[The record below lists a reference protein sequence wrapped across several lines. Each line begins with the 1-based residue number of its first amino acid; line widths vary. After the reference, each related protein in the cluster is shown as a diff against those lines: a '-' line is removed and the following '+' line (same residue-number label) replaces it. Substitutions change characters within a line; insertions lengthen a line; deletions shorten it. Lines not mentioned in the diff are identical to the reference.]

1 MLCEAVRKKF
11 ASDVFDV
18 YVSVFVAVVKPIID
32 LVATTEARVKIV
44 EGVRPPVEMVK
55 IETARAGKVDDDW
68 FVLLDVAAK
77 APGILLLVW
86 PCGFA
91 MRCYQ
96 TE

>member
-1 MLCEAVRKKF
+1 MLCEAVCKKF
-11 ASDVFDV
+11 ASDVFTFMF
-18 YVSVFVAVVKPIID
+18 VFVAVVKPIID

-55 IETARAGKVDDDW
+55 IEMARAGKVDDDW